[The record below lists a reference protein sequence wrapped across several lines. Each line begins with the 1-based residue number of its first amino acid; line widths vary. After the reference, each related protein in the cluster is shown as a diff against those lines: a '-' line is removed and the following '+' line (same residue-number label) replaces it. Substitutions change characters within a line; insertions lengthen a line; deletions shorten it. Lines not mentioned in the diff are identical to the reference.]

1 MKAALRLLLVED
13 SEDDEFL
20 IKRELAQTEFSWY
33 VERVTTPQALKQA
46 LQTSE
51 WDLIISDYR
60 LPGFSGLDALTIFQ
74 ESKLDIPF
82 IVLSGM
88 IGEDL
93 AVEMMKK
100 GAHDYIMK
108 NALKRLPRA
117 VEREI
122 RESRSRKA
130 QRASDAENRLLTRY
144 YQLLSQTNQAI
155 VRILDPSSLLSTI
168 ASIAVHIG
176 GFIWSGFAT
185 WSDNHWQLETSFG
198 EETREPYRPFA
209 EVNSFPFTSVIHAS
223 EEPLNVYG
231 LFPIRI
237 QGRPWGAFLIKTQE
251 DQLSEEEIKLMS
263 ALAADVAFALEARFE
278 SQFRREL
285 DRQLAQERERL
296 SLILESMADG
306 ILALDSLGK
315 IAFLNQNCEQLLGWE
330 NHQASFANEEL
341 PPEILAITGIKTIP
355 FVNKVGKALALEV
368 GSTTVSNRQGSGISR
383 VFLLRDV
390 SEQEKT
396 DERLRQLEKME
407 SIGLLAG
414 GIAHDFNNLLTGI
427 FGFLQLAKMNS
438 TEPTKVEMYLERALN
453 PFNRA
458 RNLTQQL
465 LTFAKGGQPLKK
477 RFNIADM
484 VKNISEFT
492 LSGSSIVLT
501 NRQDDEAYYIL
512 GNEAQLGQVFE
523 NLLMN
528 AKQAMPQGG
537 SLNLSMAKHLDYERS
552 DLKLERG
559 DYLEVAFED
568 TGCGIPPE
576 SLKKIFDPFFTT
588 KKEGTGL
595 GLSICFSVLRKHGGA
610 IEADSVMG
618 RGSTFRVYLPLLT
631 AEEETNTQTLPSSAG
646 QGLVLFLD
654 DEEYARSIAASM
666 LERLGYAVEVFEHGE
681 QLETAYQEHQKAG
694 VPIGAMILDL
704 TIKGGPGGLDVLKSL
719 KQIDPQVTA
728 IASSGYSNESAL
740 IDPLKYGFSGSLP
753 KPFSMDEL
761 SEVLV
766 SALKKSAR

>member
-1 MKAALRLLLVED
+1 MKPPLRLLLVED

-20 IKRELAQTEFSWY
+20 IKRELAQTEFLWN
-33 VERVTTPQALKQA
+33 VERVTTPEALKRA

-122 RESRSRKA
+122 REAQSRKA

-155 VRILDPSSLLSTI
+155 VRILDPSSLLGTI

-185 WSDNHWQLETSFG
+185 WNDNRWQLETSFG
-198 EETREPYRPFA
+198 EEPSEAYRPFA
-209 EVNSFPFTSVIHAS
+209 EVNSFPFIPVIHAS
-223 EEPLNVYG
+223 EDASKVYG

-251 DQLSEEEIKLMS
+251 DQLSEEETKLMS

-278 SQFRREL
+278 AQFRREL

-330 NHQASFANEEL
+330 SHQASFANETL
-341 PPEILAITGIKTIP
+341 PPEILSITGIKTIP
-355 FVNKVGKALALEV
+355 FVNKAGKAFPLEV
-368 GSTTVSNRQGSGISR
+368 GSTTVSDRQGSGISR

-438 TEPTKVEMYLERALN
+438 ADSTKVEMYLERALN

-477 RFNIADM
+477 RFNIAEM
-484 VKNISEFT
+484 VNNISEFT

-501 NRQDDEAYYIL
+501 NRQDDETYYIL

-537 SLNLSMAKHLDYERS
+537 SLNLSMAKRLDYERS
-552 DLKLERG
+552 DLKLGRG
-559 DYLEVAFED
+559 DYLEVALQD
-568 TGCGIPPE
+568 TGYGIPPE

-595 GLSICFSVLRKHGGA
+595 GLSICFSVVRKHGGA

-631 AEEETNTQTLPSSAG
+631 AEEEPNIQTQTSSTG
-646 QGLVLFLD
+646 QGLILFLD
-654 DEEYARSIAASM
+654 DEEYARSIASSM

-681 QLETAYQEHQKAG
+681 QLEVAYQEHQKAG
-694 VPIGAMILDL
+694 VPVVAVILDL
-704 TIKGGPGGLDVLKSL
+704 TIKGGPGGLEVLKSL
-719 KQIDPQVTA
+719 KQLDPDVTA
-728 IASSGYSNESAL
+728 VASSGYSNESAL

-766 SALKKSAR
+766 AAFKKSGK

>member
-1 MKAALRLLLVED
+1 
-13 SEDDEFL
+13 
-20 IKRELAQTEFSWY
+20 
-33 VERVTTPQALKQA
+33 
-46 LQTSE
+46 
-51 WDLIISDYR
+51 
-60 LPGFSGLDALTIFQ
+60 
-74 ESKLDIPF
+74 
-82 IVLSGM
+82 M

-93 AVEMMKK
+93 AVEMMQK

-122 RESRSRKA
+122 RESQSRKA
-130 QRASDAENRLLTRY
+130 QRASDEENRQLTRY

-168 ASIAVHIG
+168 ASVAVHIG
-176 GFIWSGFAT
+176 GFTWSGFAT
-185 WSDNHWQLETSFG
+185 WNDNRWHLETSFG
-198 EETREPYRPFA
+198 EESP
-209 EVNSFPFTSVIHAS
+209 SSHFPFESIHTVPFTPIIQTDEQLS
-223 EEPLNVYG
+223 ELYG

-251 DQLSEEEIKLMS
+251 SMLSDEETKLLS
-263 ALAADVAFALEARFE
+263 ALAADIAFALEARFE

-306 ILALDSLGK
+306 ILALDSSGK
-315 IAFLNQNCEQLLGWE
+315 IAFLNQNCELLLGWE
-330 NHQASFANEEL
+330 NFVSSLSQEVL
-341 PPEILAITGIKTIP
+341 PPEILAVTGIKTVP
-355 FVNKVGKALALEV
+355 FVNKQGKAFPLEV
-368 GSTTVSNRQGSGISR
+368 GSTFVSDRQGAGISR
-383 VFLLRDV
+383 VFLLRDI
-390 SEQEKT
+390 SDQEKT
-396 DERLRQLEKME
+396 EERLRQLEKME

-438 TEPTKVEMYLERALN
+438 SDPSKVEMYLERAIN

-458 RNLTQQL
+458 RNLAQQL

-477 RFNIADM
+477 RFNLIDM
-484 VKNISEFT
+484 LKNISEFT

-501 NRQDDEAYYIL
+501 NHFADDVCFIM

-523 NLLMN
+523 NLLVN
-528 AKQAMPQGG
+528 AKQAMPNGG
-537 SLNLSMAKHLDYERS
+537 TLNLTIVKKIAYERP
-552 DLKLERG
+552 DLKLVKG
-559 DYLEVAFED
+559 DYLEIALED

-595 GLSICFSVLRKHGGA
+595 GLSICFSIVRKHGGA

-618 RGSTFRVYLPLLT
+618 RGSTFRVYLPWLSDDVQP
-631 AEEETNTQTLPSSAG
+631 NIQTQVPANG
-646 QGLVLFLD
+646 EGLILFLD
-654 DEEYARSIAASM
+654 DEEYARSIASSM
-666 LERLGYAVEVFEHGE
+666 LERLGYAVEVFESGE
-681 QLETAYQEHQKAG
+681 QIELAYQERLKAG
-694 VPIGAMILDL
+694 IPVVAVILDL
-704 TIKGGPGGLDVLKSL
+704 TIKGGPGGMEVLKNL
-719 KQIDPQVTA
+719 KRIDPEVTA
-728 IASSGYSNESAL
+728 IASSGYANESAL
-740 IDPLKYGFSGSLP
+740 IDPLKYGFRGSLP

-761 SEVLV
+761 SEIL
-766 SALKKSAR
+766 SKFLRTSHE